1 MLKKATV
8 AVILITI
15 VALAIAGCTSS
26 TNNPSPSTSQAT
38 TLHDAALENY
48 LNALQQTEQQNY
60 TIKAWNVSWKNS
72 TTADLE
78 FTAQKQTTLSNTSIE
93 TTVELI
99 HFASPDAATDYI
111 NSLNKTGYS
120 LASTVY
126 EQGGAYERARG
137 HAPSVFKE
145 YQRNNGESF
154 FSVSV
159 DKIAQYD
166 DIVWVST
173 SKLL

>member
-8 AVILITI
+8 AVILIII
-15 VALAIAGCTSS
+15 VALAIAGCTIP
-26 TNNPSPSTSQAT
+26 TNNPSPSASQAT
-38 TLHDAALENY
+38 LHDVALENY
-48 LNALQQTEQQNY
+48 LTALQQIEQQNY

-78 FTAQKQTTLSNTSIE
+78 FTAQNQTTVSNATIY
-93 TTVELI
+93 TKVELI
-99 HFASPDAATDYI
+99 HFASPDAATDYV

-120 LASTVY
+120 LENTTY
-126 EQGGAYERARG
+126 QQGGAYERARG
-137 HAPSVFKE
+137 HAPSIFKE
-145 YQRNNGESF
+145 YQTNSGESF
-154 FSVSV
+154 FRVSV

-166 DIVWVST
+166 DIVVVST

>member
-26 TNNPSPSTSQAT
+26 TNPSPSASQAP
-38 TLHDAALENY
+38 LHDVALENY
-48 LNALQQTEQQNY
+48 LTALQQLEQQNY

-78 FTAQKQTTLSNTSIE
+78 FTAQNQTISSNVTIN
-93 TTVELI
+93 TKVELI
-99 HFASPDAATDYI
+99 HFASPDAATDYV

-120 LASTVY
+120 LENTTY
-126 EQGGAYERARG
+126 QQGGAYERARG
-137 HAPSVFKE
+137 HTPSIFKE
-145 YQRNNGESF
+145 YQTNSGESF

-166 DIVWVST
+166 DIVVVST